1 MYIHSLYDICI
12 LLKYTIYTIIIY
24 IYVYKLCYMYSL
36 TASRKRK
43 IIRSHIFSLCL
54 FIQFAFITH
63 WRRRWHTILSF
74 ATLHYTIGTL
84 FLFKLRPVVFFCFV
98 PLSHIKHIWRFHTN
112 SPKYQ
117 SIGGGGGGRFIWFI
131 YKYKMDINF
140 ALTIFFFFM
149 RIGSCNCL
157 SMRMSHDN
165 LK

>member
-117 SIGGGGGGRFIWFI
+117 SIGGGGGGGSFDLFTNIKWI
-131 YKYKMDINF
+131 LI
-140 ALTIFFFFM
+140 LHWQFFFFLWELDHAIVYRCVCHM
-149 RIGSCNCL
+149 TI
-157 SMRMSHDN
+157 
-165 LK
+165 